1 MMHDET
7 AYFTL
12 FGNKFV
18 EQEAETKHLL
28 DQKLHEQSKDGSRDI
43 LYPIK
48 YYAEKLAC
56 DAKTPEE
63 QLSAVFELL
72 EILSETE
79 QMNYFRCGFILRL
92 IEF

>member
-1 MMHDET
+1 
-7 AYFTL
+7 
-12 FGNKFV
+12 
-18 EQEAETKHLL
+18 
-28 DQKLHEQSKDGSRDI
+28 

-72 EILSETE
+72 EILSESE